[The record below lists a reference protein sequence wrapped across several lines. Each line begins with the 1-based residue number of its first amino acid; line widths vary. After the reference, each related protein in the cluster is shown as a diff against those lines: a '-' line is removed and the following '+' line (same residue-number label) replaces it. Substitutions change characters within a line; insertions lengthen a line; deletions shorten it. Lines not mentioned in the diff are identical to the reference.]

1 LGDAASETARGGT
14 RFGAAALLL
23 GASVLLSRVLGYAR
37 EAVLAYQVGAGP
49 EADAYRAGFQ
59 IPDLL
64 NYFLAGGALSVAFV
78 PLYTRARAR
87 GRPEAERLL
96 ATVLG
101 TIGALSILGTALL
114 WWQAEALVALQF
126 PRFDEPTRA
135 LTVHVTRIVL
145 PAQIFFLTGGIVR
158 AVLMAEGRF
167 GAQAAAPLLYNGC
180 VIAGGLLLAP
190 RLGVEGF
197 AWGALAGA
205 FLGNFLLGWVDVL
218 RHVRLRVRVAP
229 FDPDF
234 RHYLVVAAPLMF
246 GVTLLVVDEW
256 YERWFGGLLA
266 PGTVAQLG
274 YARQL
279 MLVPVAIVGQALAA
293 AALPF
298 MARLWSEGRRLE
310 LDALVLRTLRV
321 GVSIA
326 VVAAGVLFALA
337 EPVVAVVYQRGRFSA
352 EDTLAVAGLL
362 AILTLACPAWV
373 AQQIAS
379 RAFYARG
386 DTWRPML
393 LSTAVALGM
402 IPAYLALG
410 RSAGAAGIAAAGVLG
425 IGLNAVGLLLLAR
438 RLHGAP
444 PLGLLASTLGRALA
458 ITAVAAALA
467 SRIDL
472 ARPGLAGAAL
482 ELAIA
487 GGAFVALVGLGVAL
501 AGDEPMRE
509 GAQRVLRR
517 LRRRRRPA

>member
-1 LGDAASETARGGT
+1 MEDAGVETARGRT
-14 RFGAAALLL
+14 HFGAAALLL
-23 GASVLLSRVLGYAR
+23 GASVLLSRVLGYLR
-37 EAVLAYQVGAGP
+37 EAVLAYQVGAGA

-78 PLYTRARAR
+78 PLYTQARAR
-87 GRPEAERLL
+87 GQAEAERLFH
-96 ATVLG
+96 TVFG
-101 TIGALSILGTALL
+101 TIGALAILATAVL
-114 WWQAEALVALQF
+114 WWQADALVALQF
-126 PRFDEPTRA
+126 PRFDDATRA

-145 PAQIFFLTGGIVR
+145 PAQIFFLTGGIAR

-180 VIAGGLLLAP
+180 IIAGGLLLAP

-197 AWGALAGA
+197 AWGALVGS
-205 FLGNFLLGWVDVL
+205 FLGNFLVGWLDVQRRL
-218 RHVRLRVRVAP
+218 RLRVRVAP
-229 FDPDF
+229 LDPDF
-234 RHYLVVAAPLMF
+234 RRYLVVAAPLMF

-266 PGTVAQLG
+266 QGTVAQLG

-298 MARLWSEGRRLE
+298 MARLWSEGKREE

-321 GVSIA
+321 GVATA
-326 VVAAGVLFALA
+326 VFAAGALFALA
-337 EPVVAVVYQRGRFSA
+337 EPAVAVVYERGRFSP

-386 DTWRPML
+386 DPWRPML
-393 LSTAVALGM
+393 LASAVALGM

-410 RSAGAAGIAAAGVLG
+410 RSAGASGIAAAGVIG
-425 IGLNAVGLLLLAR
+425 IGLNAGLLVLLGR

-444 PLGLLASTLGRALA
+444 RLAPLLASLVRSIA
-458 ITAVAAALA
+458 IAAIAAAVV
-467 SRIDL
+467 SRVDL
-472 ARPGLAGAAL
+472 APHGLVGALL
-482 ELAIA
+482 ELAL
-487 GGAFVALVGLGVAL
+487 GGVVFVALVGLGVVL
-501 AGDEPMRE
+501 LGDEPMRDE
-509 GAQRVLRR
+509 AKLVLRR
-517 LRRRRRPA
+517 LPGRTRGA